1 MLGIH
6 REEKNQDDI
15 IKIAMSHFINMDYQ
29 SAYKLAKQHPNDETA
44 LTILIQSIK
53 NLTINEY
60 KYDLIDLIDHNEG
73 VKKVFDNLKPEI
85 QTLYRD
91 VKESIENDSILKR
104 KKINLS
110 DWLDYFISGETN
122 PDPYDVFEEEML
134 NWQLLDY
141 CRNPRLVQDIY
152 TKLNSLDEGKLGEIT
167 RFLPKLIEFFTETLH
182 EGDYVEICPIYEIFL
197 SIYYL
202 KESLTLDELK
212 NIHTMTNCVLTS
224 KYNRQKSEK
233 FIEEVYDIFE
243 KNISLEYLSWSID
256 ITELVTFK
264 TDGGELSVRFLSK
277 ILDKCNTPII
287 KNRISLIQTELI
299 RSLCIDYNIQE
310 DVLSGFKNT
319 DNEIAVD
326 DHSLPKF
333 ICIYTLDD
341 NAGRRA
347 QRLLIKKFLNL
358 GLK

>member
-1 MLGIH
+1 
-6 REEKNQDDI
+6 
-15 IKIAMSHFINMDYQ
+15 
-29 SAYKLAKQHPNDETA
+29 
-44 LTILIQSIK
+44 
-53 NLTINEY
+53 
-60 KYDLIDLIDHNEG
+60 
-73 VKKVFDNLKPEI
+73 
-85 QTLYRD
+85 
-91 VKESIENDSILKR
+91 
-104 KKINLS
+104 
-110 DWLDYFISGETN
+110 
-122 PDPYDVFEEEML
+122 ML

-167 RFLPKLIEFFTETLH
+167 RFLPKLIEVFTETLH

-347 QRLLIKKFLNL
+347 QRLLIKKFPKFRIEINSDHTCTPSLKNL
-358 GLK
+358 ARKAELFIFCDRKAKHMAFDCVKNNRSEEIYYPNGKGSTSILEKVYESLQIGNEVH